1 MMNVFLVFGQPPST
15 HKYVVFCL
23 VPQVECLRF
32 TVLNAVCAESDSIRL
47 QVFVSTQRKLDFK
60 RRGLWP

>member
-15 HKYVVFCL
+15 QKYVVFCL

-32 TVLNAVCAESDSIRL
+32 IVLNAVCAESDSKML
-47 QVFVSTQRKLDFK
+47 QAFLSTQ
-60 RRGLWP
+60 